1 MGLNNSLRSRLRVFM
16 HLLLVA
22 AVMARAFV
30 PSGFMFERGDAGG
43 IVLELCGGHGGLL
56 VFDPETGETSKY
68 NPSSPP
74 KRQDAQSR
82 CGFALASIAVA
93 GLEPPVPTIP
103 MGRANT
109 VLAPPPSQTS
119 RPYPTLTPTP
129 PRGPPSA

>member
-1 MGLNNSLRSRLRVFM
+1 M

-56 VFDPETGETSKY
+56 VFDPETGETSEYDPDAPREQQDTK
-68 NPSSPP
+68 SS
-74 KRQDAQSR
+74 
-82 CGFALASIAVA
+82 CGFTLASIGVA
-93 GLEPPVPTIP
+93 SLDPPVPTTP
-103 MGRANT
+103 MGRVDT